1 MSSRQVLHNTNF
13 SKQIFLKSEDNSMYY
28 LQSETLALLQYE
40 ERLAEAAAERL
51 ANSLPKEQR
60 LSLIAW
66 FQQLGGQ
73 SRPRLATRRP
83 VNVEQAC

>member
-1 MSSRQVLHNTNF
+1 
-13 SKQIFLKSEDNSMYY
+13 MYY

-60 LSLIAW
+60 LSLVAW

-73 SRPRLATRRP
+73 NRQRLAAQRS
-83 VNVEQAC
+83 VSVEQAC

>member
-1 MSSRQVLHNTNF
+1 
-13 SKQIFLKSEDNSMYY
+13 MYY

-60 LSLIAW
+60 LSLVAW

-73 SRPRLATRRP
+73 NRQRLAAQRP
-83 VNVEQAC
+83 VSVEQAC